1 MIDEYQRRLAMATS
15 QAGLET
21 ERKTVALALKR
32 ANAQEN
38 RITDA
43 YINEAMELDRY
54 KAEMDK
60 LGQRRM
66 ALERAEQEIDQRKR
80 QEQDSHTALEHLQV
94 FCHRVAGGLDAM
106 TFEERQRLLRLVVER
121 ITLKDGRVRIGTIIP
136 TGGGDVRLRACHPK
150 LVEG

>member
-43 YINEAMELDRY
+43 FINEAMELDRY

-66 ALERAEQEIDQRKR
+66 ALERAEQEIDQ
-80 QEQDSHTALEHLQV
+80 
-94 FCHRVAGGLDAM
+94 
-106 TFEERQRLLRLVVER
+106 LRGVIR
-121 ITLKDGRVRIGTIIP
+121 CPPCGATY
-136 TGGGDVRLRACHPK
+136 TGAVQHGYRRYRCTQTDPAVSSTGKWCPP
-150 LVEG
+150 